1 MRSNWPQYRPLLLLA
16 VAIAAIAG
24 GLAARTSVASAP
36 PAAAHSVG
44 PTPEREGSPLTDVCS
59 RRVGCLLR

>member
-1 MRSNWPQYRPLLLLA
+1 MRPNRPLLLLA
-16 VAIAAIAG
+16 FVAAALLG
-24 GLAARTSVASAP
+24 GLAARTGAASAP

-44 PTPEREGSPLTDVCS
+44 PAPEREGSPLTDVCS

>member
-1 MRSNWPQYRPLLLLA
+1 MRTNRLLLLLA
-16 VAIAAIAG
+16 VALAAVAG
-24 GLAARTSVASAP
+24 GLAARTRVTSAP

-44 PTPEREGSPLTDVCS
+44 PAPEREGAPLTDVCS